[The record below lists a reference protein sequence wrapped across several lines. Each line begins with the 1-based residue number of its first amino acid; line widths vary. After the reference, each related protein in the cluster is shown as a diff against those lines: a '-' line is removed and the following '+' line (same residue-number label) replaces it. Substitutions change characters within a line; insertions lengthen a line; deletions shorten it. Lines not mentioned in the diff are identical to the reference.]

1 METLELL
8 IGLLAAVAVVV
19 RLAGR
24 TPIPEPV
31 LLLLAGL
38 AVALIP
44 GLPEVELDPELTLAL
59 FLPPLLYWAA
69 LHIDLRQLRANLRP
83 IGLLAVGLVLVTTAA
98 VALLAHSVLGMPWAV
113 AVVLGAIVSP
123 PDPVAATAVAG
134 RLGLPRRM
142 VSILEGE
149 GLLNDATAL
158 VLYRVAVAAAV
169 SGTFSI
175 GEAGVELA
183 VSAVGGTAV
192 GLAVGFIGSR
202 VLRRVSEAPV
212 ENTVKLLLPYVAW
225 LAAERLHVSGV
236 LAVLACGLLMA
247 RHWSSISSGARLQ
260 ARQLW
265 DWLVFVLEGLSFVL
279 VGVQLRTVVDGIE
292 GRSLADLALAAA
304 AVNLVVIAVRMV
316 LVFPAS
322 WLPRL
327 SARLRE
333 RDPYP
338 GWRYLTVIGWA
349 GMRGVV
355 TLALA
360 LAIPTEVEGGGPFP
374 DRNLVVFLAFSVIVV
389 SLVGEGLT
397 LPLLIRRLG
406 LTADDDGPAGDGR
419 QALARLSEVAL
430 DHLDAID
437 PEIDGVPAEL
447 VERLRER
454 YRTRLA
460 HLGRQGE
467 DGQPDD
473 TRAYA
478 DLVSDLLGAQREEL
492 RRLRERRWR
501 HPRGGPPPGPRPGRG
516 GGPAGARAPR
526 LIPAPASPR
535 GPHGMGAGVGA
546 VVPAAGGAGQL
557 AEAEAAEQPQEVL
570 LLGPGVL
577 EQALHPGQP
586 SQSAACPT
594 SQVATPRRDRPR
606 RRGGS
611 RHRPS
616 RPGGPGA
623 RPRPG
628 WSRPRR
634 SRPAVAER
642 AGQPGARPPRPP
654 APPSP
659 SIGGPDGRGS
669 SSTRASSTISAWPS
683 STNPARSYSAR
694 TCGHCSGMPYTPGAG
709 RAPRRAD
716 GPPPRAGAGPGRR
729 P

>member
-1 METLELL
+1 
-8 IGLLAAVAVVV
+8 
-19 RLAGR
+19 
-24 TPIPEPV
+24 
-31 LLLLAGL
+31 
-38 AVALIP
+38 
-44 GLPEVELDPELTLAL
+44 
-59 FLPPLLYWAA
+59 
-69 LHIDLRQLRANLRP
+69 
-83 IGLLAVGLVLVTTAA
+83 
-98 VALLAHSVLGMPWAV
+98 
-113 AVVLGAIVSP
+113 
-123 PDPVAATAVAG
+123 
-134 RLGLPRRM
+134 
-142 VSILEGE
+142 LEGE

-169 SGTFSI
+169 SGTLSI

-225 LAAERLHVSGV
+225 LAAERVHASGV
-236 LAVLACGLLMA
+236 LAVLACGLLMT
-247 RHWSSISSGARLQ
+247 RHWGSISSGARLQ

-304 AVNLVVIAVRMV
+304 AVNLVVIAVRMA

-360 LAIPTEVEGGGPFP
+360 LAIPTEVAGGGPFP

-419 QALARLSEVAL
+419 KALARLSEVAL

-437 PEIDGVPAEL
+437 PETDGVPAEL

-454 YRTRLA
+454 YRARLA
-460 HLGRQGE
+460 HLDQQAE
-467 DGQPDD
+467 DGHQDGS
-473 TRAYA
+473 RAYA
-478 DLVSDLLGAQREEL
+478 GLVHDVLGAQREEL
-492 RRLRERRWR
+492 RRLREQGTVTAEVARRLDHDLDVEEDR
-501 HPRGGPPPGPRPGRG
+501 LERERPG
-516 GGPAGARAPR
+516 
-526 LIPAPASPR
+526 
-535 GPHGMGAGVGA
+535 
-546 VVPAAGGAGQL
+546 
-557 AEAEAAEQPQEVL
+557 
-570 LLGPGVL
+570 
-577 EQALHPGQP
+577 
-586 SQSAACPT
+586 
-594 SQVATPRRDRPR
+594 
-606 RRGGS
+606 
-611 RHRPS
+611 
-616 RPGGPGA
+616 
-623 RPRPG
+623 
-628 WSRPRR
+628 
-634 SRPAVAER
+634 
-642 AGQPGARPPRPP
+642 
-654 APPSP
+654 
-659 SIGGPDGRGS
+659 
-669 SSTRASSTISAWPS
+669 
-683 STNPARSYSAR
+683 
-694 TCGHCSGMPYTPGAG
+694 
-709 RAPRRAD
+709 
-716 GPPPRAGAGPGRR
+716 
-729 P
+729 

>member
-1 METLELL
+1 M
-8 IGLLAAVAVVV
+8 
-19 RLAGR
+19 
-24 TPIPEPV
+24 
-31 LLLLAGL
+31 
-38 AVALIP
+38 
-44 GLPEVELDPELTLAL
+44 LD
-59 FLPPLLYWAA
+59 
-69 LHIDLRQLRANLRP
+69 
-83 IGLLAVGLVLVTTAA
+83 
-98 VALLAHSVLGMPWAV
+98 
-113 AVVLGAIVSP
+113 
-123 PDPVAATAVAG
+123 
-134 RLGLPRRM
+134 
-142 VSILEGE
+142 
-149 GLLNDATAL
+149 
-158 VLYRVAVAAAV
+158 RVAVAAALA
-169 SGTFSI
+169 GTFD
-175 GEAGVELA
+175 GEAGVEL
-183 VSAVGGTAV
+183 SSGVGGTAA
-192 GLAVGFIGSR
+192 GWPSASIGSR
-202 VLRRVSEAPV
+202 VLRRVTDEPV
-212 ENTVKLLLPYVAW
+212 ANTNLLLLRG
-225 LAAERLHVSGV
+225 LAGRRALHVSGV

-247 RHWSSISSGARLQ
+247 RHWSSISSWALLQ

-460 HLGRQGE
+460 HLSQRDE
-467 DGQPDD
+467 DGQPDG
-473 TRAYA
+473 TRAYT

-492 RRLRERRWR
+492 RRLRD
-501 HPRGGPPPGPRPGRG
+501 RGGVTPEVARRLAHDLDVEEALLERERPG
-516 GGPAGARAPR
+516 
-526 LIPAPASPR
+526 
-535 GPHGMGAGVGA
+535 
-546 VVPAAGGAGQL
+546 
-557 AEAEAAEQPQEVL
+557 
-570 LLGPGVL
+570 
-577 EQALHPGQP
+577 
-586 SQSAACPT
+586 
-594 SQVATPRRDRPR
+594 
-606 RRGGS
+606 
-611 RHRPS
+611 
-616 RPGGPGA
+616 
-623 RPRPG
+623 
-628 WSRPRR
+628 
-634 SRPAVAER
+634 
-642 AGQPGARPPRPP
+642 
-654 APPSP
+654 
-659 SIGGPDGRGS
+659 
-669 SSTRASSTISAWPS
+669 
-683 STNPARSYSAR
+683 
-694 TCGHCSGMPYTPGAG
+694 
-709 RAPRRAD
+709 
-716 GPPPRAGAGPGRR
+716 
-729 P
+729 